1 MGIAL
6 PADALLT
13 TPAPGELQVEV
24 TWRNGIE
31 PDQVSDAEL
40 ELLAPILP
48 ELIAELMIQGSTDAE

>member
-1 MGIAL
+1 MDVTL

-13 TPAPGELQVEV
+13 TSAPGEPQVELV
-24 TWRNGIE
+24 WRGEIE
-31 PDQVSDAEL
+31 PDRVSDAEL